1 MVCVAH
7 VRKAV
12 VLNLDNSNT
21 AMFDVQSSLV
31 DATRIISLIVLWK
44 VGTMSFRF
52 DTKAVRQ
59 ALRLFESLHLAF
71 IYDLQ
76 LSQLPLNLFFDRQAS
91 INFYNISSPC
101 QSQNYPLIVI
111 ANQMRLPSKS

>member
-1 MVCVAH
+1 MAHPHEVA

-21 AMFDVQSSLV
+21 ARFDVLV
-31 DATRIISLIVLWK
+31 DATRIISSIVLWK
-44 VGTMSFRF
+44 VGAMSFRF